1 MPPTKQP
8 QRPRAWIPLD
18 DVRGLK
24 TLIDAGWDQ
33 VQIMEYYRKMG
44 LEVSQ
49 PTVSRR
55 IRELRKED
63 DEK

>member
-8 QRPRAWIPLD
+8 IRPRAWIPLD
-18 DVRGLK
+18 DIRGLK
-24 TLIDAGWDQ
+24 TLIHDGWDQ
-33 VQIMEYYRKMG
+33 VQIADYYRMMG

>member
-18 DVRGLK
+18 DIRGLK
-24 TLIDAGWDQ
+24 TLIHGGWDQ
-33 VQIMEYYRKMG
+33 VQIADYYRKMG

>member
-8 QRPRAWIPLD
+8 SRPRAWIPLD
-18 DVRGLK
+18 DIRGLK
-24 TLIDAGWDQ
+24 TLIRAGWDQ
-33 VQIMEYYRKMG
+33 VQIAEYYRTMG

>member
-8 QRPRAWIPLD
+8 IRPRAWIPLED
-18 DVRGLK
+18 IRGLK
-24 TLIDAGWDQ
+24 SLIRLGWDQ
-33 VQIMEYYRKMG
+33 VQITDYYRRMG